1 MSNEIKPGA
10 LPTTKARPGTPP
22 ATTPDFGA
30 MVSNVRWCS
39 VGFFF
44 TEFLIPYVASEK
56 LGASGINIGFL
67 FSFLILGSSV
77 SAIIVGILADR
88 KSKTTLVLIGAFGRG
103 SSYVII
109 FTAILV
115 RSLLLLNIATTVLG
129 LLVAFYW
136 VPFDALVGAKSNKNN
151 RSHAFGRRHA
161 AVGQGILVGG
171 VIGTSIFIFSLNVF
185 PGNDALAFSPLLI
198 YFSSNMIGGILFWK
212 RVDEHL
218 TYNDYMKQQ
227 GYKVNAIAGVLD
239 SPGTNNGAGNGT
251 NQPTGFMR
259 ALRSLPAG
267 FSIGFSLLIAS
278 FFLSNV
284 NGTMA
289 KPFIQ
294 VYMLNVFTD
303 DPVLVLLAYIPV
315 GIVSMLMAPKMGK
328 LVDRLDPAVGV
339 TIFGILGAIQT
350 IVLVNV
356 TDLLT
361 FAFVLVSDAALANG
375 GQLLLQNIFSRVSV
389 RNRGTVIGTGQ
400 AFGNAGGA
408 VGPIIGGL
416 AWDGYGPRM
425 PFVISIFVE
434 LSLIIPYLL
443 ALKRIRP
450 YIAESFSKDAGLQA
464 TGADLSTELP

>member
-1 MSNEIKPGA
+1 M
-10 LPTTKARPGTPP
+10 
-22 ATTPDFGA
+22 
-30 MVSNVRWCS
+30 
-39 VGFFF
+39 
-44 TEFLIPYVASEK
+44 
-56 LGASGINIGFL
+56 
-67 FSFLILGSSV
+67 

-103 SSYVII
+103 SSYLII

-115 RSLLLLNIATTVLG
+115 KSLLLLNIATTVLG

-171 VIGTSIFIFSLNVF
+171 IIGTSIFIFSLNVF
-185 PGNDALAFSPLLI
+185 PDNDAIAFSPLLI
-198 YFSSNMIGGILFWK
+198 YFSSNIVGGILFRK

-218 TYNDYMKQQ
+218 TYSDYMKQQ
-227 GYKVNAIAGVLD
+227 GYKVNGTAGALD
-239 SPGTNNGAGNGT
+239 AQGTSDGKGNEA
-251 NQPTGFMR
+251 NQPSGFVRTLR
-259 ALRSLPAG
+259 ALPAG

-278 FFLSNV
+278 FFLSNI

-294 VYMLNVFTD
+294 VYMLNVFTN

-315 GIVSMLMAPKMGK
+315 GIVSMLLAPKLGK
-328 LVDRLDPAVGV
+328 LVDRLNPAVGV
-339 TIFGILGAIQT
+339 TIFGILGAVQT
-350 IVLVNV
+350 FILVNV
-356 TDLLT
+356 NNLLA
-361 FAFVLVSDAALANG
+361 FSFVLVLDAALANG

-389 RNRGTVIGTGQ
+389 KNRGTIIGTGQ

-408 VGPIIGGL
+408 VGPIAGGA

-425 PFVISIFVE
+425 PFIISIFVE
-434 LSLIIPYLL
+434 LALIIPYLF
-443 ALKRIRP
+443 ALKRIKP
-450 YIAESFSKDAGLQA
+450 YLAESFSKDTGLESKV
-464 TGADLSTELP
+464 TDLATELP